1 MKALLTALA
10 ASAIFIATAS
20 ADWVIESK
28 IESPQLNSATTTK
41 VKGDKLRVDIPS
53 GPVGAMSSIVDTKTG
68 DAIQLVHSQKM
79 AVKTGSEQLKAAME
93 AAKQK
98 AGIKGAS
105 SAELKPTGQSEKV
118 GDYDCDVYT
127 WSDGSTTSKLWVAK
141 NHPQAAALK
150 AFEKQMK
157 SGILGG
163 MQVGPDTSTLPG
175 PTIKTETTT
184 QGMTVT
190 NTITSIKEQDVDAK
204 EFEVP
209 ADYQTMQLPAAP
221 PSGK

>member
-1 MKALLTALA
+1 MKALFTALV
-10 ASAIFIATAS
+10 ASVVFITTAS

-28 IESPQLNSATTTK
+28 IESPALNSATTTK

-53 GPVGAMSSIVDTKTG
+53 GPAGAMTSIVDTKTG

-79 AVKTGSEQLKAAME
+79 AVKTGSAQLKAAME

-98 AGIKGAS
+98 AGIKDGA
-105 SAELKPTGQSEKV
+105 AAALKPTGQTEKV

-127 WSDGSTTSKLWVAK
+127 WTDGTTTSKLWVAK

-157 SGILGG
+157 SGFFGG
-163 MQVGPDTSTLPG
+163 MQVGPDTSNLPG

-184 QGMTVT
+184 QGTTVT
-190 NTITSIKEQDVDAK
+190 STITSIKEQDIDAK
-204 EFEVP
+204 EFDVP
-209 ADYQTMQLPAAP
+209 AGYQTMELPSAP
-221 PSGK
+221 PSGN